1 MVKNNAGI
9 EAIRKLREKRSS
21 KATEEVKEE
30 VENKEAS
37 SYLLHDDSMYRVN
50 LLNHLFEISQ
60 SLKEIT
66 ELLRGEE
73 KE

>member
-1 MVKNNAGI
+1 MVKNNTGI
-9 EAIRKLREKRSS
+9 EAIKRLREKRSL
-21 KATEEVKEE
+21 KATEEVKE

-37 SYLLHDDSMYRVN
+37 SYLLHDDSMFRVN

>member
-1 MVKNNAGI
+1 MVKNNTGI
-9 EAIRKLREKRSS
+9 EAIKRLREKRSL
-21 KATEEVKEE
+21 KATEEVKE